1 MRIGLV
7 GYGHGGR
14 FFHAPLLATL
24 PGATFVGVVT
34 RSPERRQQL
43 ASDQPGV
50 PAFDSM
56 AAIVEAGVDALVIS
70 TTLKG
75 RPALV
80 LEAIEHGV
88 AVVSDKPFAANA
100 DQAQAL
106 ITAAERQGVLLS
118 VYQNRRWD
126 SDYLTLRKLIDA
138 GALGTIT
145 RFESR
150 VERYRPESVGNA
162 SGGGCLRDLGSH
174 LVDQALHLFGAV
186 DQVFAQL
193 AYAPQAPDLDHGFFV
208 ALTHRNGVVS
218 HLWGSALQNSPA
230 PRFRVNGTAG
240 CYTVEGLDGQEALLM
255 AGKTPRTEGDHWGAE
270 EHRRW
275 GWFEQGAERERVP
288 SEKGSWNQF
297 YRQLQCAVRGEGALP
312 VDARDALAT
321 TRVLDAARL
330 SAQRQQVMPI
340 RASDGE

>member
-14 FFHAPLLATL
+14 FFHAPLIATL

-43 ASDQPGV
+43 ANDHPGLK
-50 PAFDSM
+50 AFDSIGQ
-56 AAIVEAGVDALVIS
+56 IVEAGVDALVIS

-100 DQAQAL
+100 EQAQAL

-126 SDYLTLRKLIDA
+126 SDYLTLRKLMDA
-138 GALGTIT
+138 GALGTVT

-150 VERYRPESVGNA
+150 VERYSPQAVGNA
-162 SGGGCLRDLGSH
+162 SGGGWLRDLGSH
-174 LVDQALHLFGAV
+174 LVDQALQLFGPV
-186 DQVFAQL
+186 DRVFAQL
-193 AYAPQAPDLDHGFFV
+193 QFSQQHPALDHGFFV
-208 ALTHRNGVVS
+208 SLTHANGVIS
-218 HLWGSALQNSPA
+218 HLWGNALQNSQA
-230 PRFRVNGTAG
+230 PRFRVSGTLG
-240 CYTVEGLDGQEALLM
+240 CYTIEGLDGQEDALM
-255 AGKTPRTEGDHWGAE
+255 AGKSPKTEGEHWGAE

-275 GWFEQGAERERVP
+275 GWFEQGPERERVP
-288 SEKGSWNQF
+288 SEKGCWTQF
-297 YRQLQCAVRGEGALP
+297 YRQLQRAVQGQGPLP
-312 VDARDALAT
+312 VDAYDALET
-321 TRVLDAARL
+321 TRILDAARL
-330 SAQRQQVMPI
+330 SAERQQVVSTKI
-340 RASDGE
+340 E

>member
-7 GYGHGGR
+7 DYGHGGR
-14 FFHAPLLATL
+14 FFHAPLIATL

-43 ASDQPGV
+43 STDLPGV
-50 PAFDSM
+50 KAFDSIGQ
-56 AAIVEAGVDALVIS
+56 IVEAGVDALVIS

-100 DQAQAL
+100 EQARVL

-126 SDYLTLRKLIDA
+126 SDFLTLRKLIDA
-138 GALGTIT
+138 GALGAVT

-150 VERYRPESVGNA
+150 VERFSPQSVGNA
-162 SGGGCLRDLGSH
+162 SGGGWLRDLGSH
-174 LVDQALHLFGAV
+174 LVDQALQLFGPV
-186 DQVFAQL
+186 DRVFAQL
-193 AYAPQAPDLDHGFFV
+193 HYSAEHPSIDHGFFV
-208 ALTHRNGVVS
+208 SLTHANGVIS
-218 HLWGSALQNSPA
+218 HLWGNALQNSPA
-230 PRFRVNGTAG
+230 PRLRVSGTLG
-240 CYTVEGLDGQEALLM
+240 CYTVDGLDGQEDALM
-255 AGKTPRTEGDHWGAE
+255 AGKSPKTEGEHWGSE

-275 GWFEQGAERERVP
+275 GWFEQGPERERVP
-288 SEKGSWNQF
+288 SEKGCWTQF
-297 YRQLQCAVRGEGALP
+297 YRQWQAAVQGQGPLP
-312 VDARDALAT
+312 VDAYEALET
-321 TRVLDAARL
+321 TRILDAARL
-330 SAQRQQVMPI
+330 SAERQQVVSTKI
-340 RASDGE
+340 E